1 MNTIYHKTRFKT
13 IQQKPKNEWL
23 RTEYLQVQ
31 DLHSINTVKCS
42 DNWKGKELGV
52 GGEGREGKGEEAE
65 GGGEEG
71 LKGGGGKRGTRRR
84 KKKL

>member
-1 MNTIYHKTRFKT
+1 M
-13 IQQKPKNEWL
+13 
-23 RTEYLQVQ
+23 
-31 DLHSINTVKCS
+31 SIKCS

-71 LKGGGGKRGTRRR
+71 LKGGGGKRGTRRG